1 MKDTEQKH
9 GCRLMVAV
17 LIWIVTWALMIPIPH
32 GLAGF
37 PKQASSLW
45 GLGYLMAQPIS
56 RFRDPVDGF
65 IAYHS
70 FYIGLLSMLVASG
83 IVVFVSGKSRRVMW
97 FVTVVDA
104 LILAIWVIV
113 SWP

>member
-1 MKDTEQKH
+1 MTDGKQKH
-9 GCRLMVAV
+9 GCGLIVAILLWV
-17 LIWIVTWALMIPIPH
+17 GTWMLMIPVPH
-32 GLAGF
+32 GLVGF

-45 GLGYLMAQPIS
+45 GLGYLMAQPIT

-70 FYIGLLSMLVASG
+70 FYIGLLLMLAASG
-83 IVVFVSGKSRRVMW
+83 IVVFASGKSRRVTW
-97 FVTVVDA
+97 LVVIIDA